1 MFKRYLVA
9 HEDSISMWEPAFVT
23 STSPTEAV
31 NEYLRQVYSKDST
44 FREHVRDLCHI
55 DGFTG
60 GLVYSSFE
68 EQMAL
73 ENGVR
78 NESPELVF
86 QRLKDFFSQAPE
98 LGEIFLNYHDTEDAD
113 VLSDAVYEYIAV
125 RDPDGFIAIEEDKI
139 LALA

>member
-1 MFKRYLVA
+1 
-9 HEDSISMWEPAFVT
+9 
-23 STSPTEAV
+23 
-31 NEYLRQVYSKDST
+31 
-44 FREHVRDLCHI
+44 
-55 DGFTG
+55 
-60 GLVYSSFE
+60 
-68 EQMAL
+68 MAL